1 MKRLQILFLLP
12 VLALRLEAAAVE
24 TPADLRQKKALE
36 VLRQIMLEQA
46 KTNAT
51 SATRTNAPTV
61 RQPTF
66 AEMEQYFLSGKISA
80 RQYQTYLNSPTIP
93 PAAKRPPVVTN
104 APAAAAT
111 SVRPTAPRP
120 AVNPGDASEDA
131 ASKKALSEV
140 EAKMDEL
147 LRLKA
152 AREKAAETNAAAATA
167 VPKTKRERLN
177 AILRLF
183 VDEKISE
190 KEYNEQ
196 RAKITAEP
204 E

>member
-1 MKRLQILFLLP
+1 M
-12 VLALRLEAAAVE
+12 E
-24 TPADLRQKKALE
+24 TPAELRQKKALE

-46 KTNAT
+46 KTNAN

-61 RQPTF
+61 REPTF

-80 RQYQTYLNSPTIP
+80 RQYQTYLNSHTST
-93 PAAKRPPVVTN
+93 PAAKRPAVVTHAP
-104 APAAAAT
+104 APAAAG
-111 SVRPTAPRP
+111 VRPTGPGP
-120 AVNPGDASEDA
+120 AVKPGDASEDA

-152 AREKAAETNAAAATA
+152 AREKAAEIAVSAAA

-177 AILRLF
+177 AILKLY